1 MKTKILAMVAV
12 LGLAGLAGCG
22 GSESGPLTPARSLVG
37 TWRTSIPVTMYFDTD
52 FCTPD
57 LSLVGTQSW
66 DVTWVVTPGADENS
80 VNVEMAFAG
89 SNWHLIAG
97 CPGAGVVP
105 EVSPFTLTGNVSS
118 TSLTLKKGTQ
128 VVGSFTFTTDNM
140 QGDFDY
146 AWCMVY
152 CQREYTQNRTM
163 ILRRQ

>member
-1 MKTKILAMVAV
+1 MTTKILAMVAV
-12 LGLAGLAGCG
+12 LGLAGCG
-22 GSESGPLTPARSLVG
+22 GSDSGPLTPARNLVG

-57 LSLVGTQSW
+57 LSLVGSQTW
-66 DVTWVVTPGADENS
+66 DVTWVITPGADENS
-80 VNVEMAFAG
+80 VNVEMGFAT

-105 EVSPFTLTGNVSS
+105 EVPPLTFTGNVSS
-118 TSLTLKKGTQ
+118 SSLTLKKGSQ
-128 VVGSFTFTTDNM
+128 VVGAFTFTTDIM

-146 AWCMVY
+146 SWCMVY